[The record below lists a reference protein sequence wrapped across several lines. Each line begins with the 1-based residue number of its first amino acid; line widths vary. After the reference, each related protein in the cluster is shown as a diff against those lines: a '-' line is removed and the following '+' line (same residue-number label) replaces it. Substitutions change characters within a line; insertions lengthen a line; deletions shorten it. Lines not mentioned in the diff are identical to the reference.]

1 MITTTA
7 TQIVLADGLI
17 DTFNGLAGDVIKAI
31 LTVVG
36 GVVIYMVLTQ
46 FVKGGLV
53 AGIVAVV
60 GGGVILWGVNH
71 MDFLA
76 DETGETVENSSSSQL
91 APATVAPDGAAMTV
105 RLDDAGGGEHPVV
118 LLARQVQ

>member
-17 DTFNGLAGDVIKAI
+17 DTFNGLTGDVIKAL
-31 LTVVG
+31 LTVG
-36 GVVIYMVLTQ
+36 GGFAVYMVLKE
-46 FVKGGLV
+46 FVRGGLV

-60 GGGVILWGVNH
+60 GGGAILWGLNN
-71 MDFLA
+71 MDFLS
-76 DETGETVENSSSSQL
+76 EQTGETVENSSSQL
-91 APATVAPDGAAMTV
+91 APATVAPDGVAMTV